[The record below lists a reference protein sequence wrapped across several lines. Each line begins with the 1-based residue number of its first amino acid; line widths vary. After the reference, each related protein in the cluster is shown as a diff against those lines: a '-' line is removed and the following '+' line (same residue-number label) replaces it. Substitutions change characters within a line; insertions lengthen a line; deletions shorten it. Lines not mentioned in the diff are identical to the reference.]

1 MPKTLPSSIPF
12 LHSSPSPLVLTRPA
26 PSTSPFELYAKV
38 ASSRHPSFLFESG
51 NGNGTMG
58 RYSYF
63 GVDPYQ
69 TLYGKGDT
77 FACQSIQG
85 RMDSGTAP
93 FQRLAHLLTGQGI
106 VRPPDVPPFFGGAV
120 GYLSYDL
127 ARQFERLPSLAIDN
141 LAGADLEFAFFDL
154 IAAIDHELNCLVLMF
169 CPPLER
175 FLGEPREKLFREGR
189 DRLAEFEARLTRPD
203 RVDAYWS
210 QLDRLT
216 FTPEQEQAA
225 YGQRVHRCQEYIAAG
240 DIYQANLSH
249 RFDVT
254 SATFSSLGDLQ
265 TDLSIYSR
273 LRTLNP
279 SPFSGILRFDM
290 VRLISSSPERLVRL
304 NGRRA
309 DTRPIAGTR
318 PRGRNATDDQQLIDE
333 LRVNEKECAEHVMLV
348 DLERNDLGRVCR
360 FGSVQV
366 DELMTLEQYS
376 HVTHL
381 VSHVTGTLK
390 DGATG
395 FDLLKAM
402 FPGGTITGVPK
413 IRCMEIIEELEPV
426 RRGPYTG
433 SMGYLSWSGDLDFNI
448 LIRTLVMRNAVGY
461 LQVGAGIVADSNPA
475 REYEETIHKAQ
486 AFFSAFS

>member
-1 MPKTLPSSIPF
+1 MSRTLPSSIPF
-12 LHSSPSPLVLTRPA
+12 LHGIPSPLILTRPSPLA
-26 PSTSPFELYAKV
+26 TPFELYTKI
-38 ASSRHPSFLFESG
+38 ASARHPSFLFESG
-51 NGNGTMG
+51 NGDGSMG

-63 GVDPYQ
+63 ASDPYQ
-69 TLYGKGDT
+69 TFQGKAGQ
-77 FACQSIQG
+77 FAHRSVQG
-85 RMDSGTAP
+85 HTESGTSP
-93 FQRLAHLLTGQGI
+93 FQRLAQLLIRQRI

-127 ARQFERLPSLAIDN
+127 ARQFERLPSLASND
-141 LAGADLEFAFFDL
+141 LAGPDLEFAFFDL
-154 IAAIDHELNCLVLMF
+154 VAAIDHELNHLVLMF

-203 RVDAYWS
+203 PTDSHRGN
-210 QLDRLT
+210 LGRLT
-216 FTPEQEQAA
+216 FSPEQEQAV
-225 YGQRVHRCQEYIAAG
+225 YSQSVRRCQDYIAAG
-240 DIYQANLSH
+240 DIYQVNLSH
-249 RFDVT
+249 RFTVT
-254 SATFSSLGDLQ
+254 CSPEHLP
-265 TDLSIYSR
+265 TDLAAYGR
-273 LRTLNP
+273 LRALNP
-279 SPFSGILRFDM
+279 SPFSGVLRFDA

-304 NGRRA
+304 EGRRA

-318 PRGRNATDDQQLIDE
+318 PRGRSAFDNRQLIEE
-333 LRVNEKECAEHVMLV
+333 LLASEKERAEHVMLV

-360 FGSVQV
+360 FGSVHV
-366 DELMTLEQYS
+366 DELMTVEQYS
-376 HVTHL
+376 HVSHL
-381 VSHVTGTLK
+381 VSHVAGTLK
-390 DGATG
+390 DHTTG

-413 IRCMEIIEELEPV
+413 IRCMEIIEELEPI

-448 LIRTLVMRNAVGY
+448 LIRTLVMRNDVGH
-461 LQVGAGIVADSNPA
+461 LQVGAGIVADSDPT